1 MVVVKAVRLK
11 LTLVLGG
18 LLFGVGCG
26 SSGTVGAEDQA
37 GPSAMEILL
46 EQQKIAEYYK
56 SSYKGTYVTNASTGK
71 VEQLLLMNAPLTDLG
86 ADRISKLTDLQVLNL
101 VNTKI
106 SDKGLAHV
114 SVLTNLTKLQL
125 SRNNITD
132 AGVQH
137 LRNLGKLQ
145 KLDLSYTRVADEGLM
160 QLGELPSL
168 NYLLLKRARVT
179 PRGRDRFEKTPVG
192 RRAGFTLVN

>member
-1 MVVVKAVRLK
+1 VYLK
-11 LTLVLGG
+11 LTFVLSGF
-18 LLFGVGCG
+18 LFGVGCG
-26 SSGTVGAEDQA
+26 SSKTVESDAQA
-37 GPSAMEILL
+37 GPSAEELL
-46 EQQKIAEYYK
+46 LQQQKIAQYYK
-56 SSYKGTYVTNASTGK
+56 SSYKGTYVTNAVTGK
-71 VEQLLLMNAPLTDLG
+71 VEQLLLMNAPLTNLG

-106 SDKGLAHV
+106 SDEGLAYV
-114 SVLTNLTKLQL
+114 SALTNLTKLQL

-132 AGVQH
+132 AGIQY
-137 LRNLGKLQ
+137 LKGLAKLE
-145 KLDLSYTRVADEGLM
+145 KLDLSYTRVADDGLM

-192 RRAGFTLVN
+192 RKAGFTLVN